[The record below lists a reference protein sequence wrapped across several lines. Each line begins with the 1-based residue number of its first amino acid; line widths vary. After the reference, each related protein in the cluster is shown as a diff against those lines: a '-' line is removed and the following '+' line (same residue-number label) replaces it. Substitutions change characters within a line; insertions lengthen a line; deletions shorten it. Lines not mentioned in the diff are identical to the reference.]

1 MDLFISTFESVAVL
15 LGIGLIGFYIIKKKI
30 LPGKILSVLSPLA
43 LEIALPSLIFAR
55 ILTTFTPEEF
65 PDWWQL
71 PLWWVFFTIISL
83 GLTFGFRYISKKEY
97 RSEFAI
103 TLFFQNAIFFPLAIL
118 AGMFETGVSETYQVY
133 LFFFTIFYPPLF
145 FSTYFLFFKTKEKV
159 KINLRRIFHP
169 VLFSTIIAIIIAS
182 LGFQISE
189 DNFIIRI
196 FSLLGAMTIPLLFL
210 ILGGNIYNDFEKKEK
225 INYIEITKFVIVK
238 NFIFPIIFLGII
250 LILKDYIS
258 YTIALILLIQA
269 SVPPVTAVP
278 ILTERAGGNRNI
290 VNQYIVASFIMSLGS
305 IPLMIYL
312 FSQFF

>member
-1 MDLFISTFESVAVL
+1 
-15 LGIGLIGFYIIKKKI
+15 
-30 LPGKILSVLSPLA
+30 
-43 LEIALPSLIFAR
+43 
-55 ILTTFTPEEF
+55 
-65 PDWWQL
+65 
-71 PLWWVFFTIISL
+71 
-83 GLTFGFRYISKKEY
+83 
-97 RSEFAI
+97 
-103 TLFFQNAIFFPLAIL
+103 
-118 AGMFETGVSETYQVY
+118 MFEPGVSETYQVY

-159 KINLRRIFHP
+159 KINLRKIFHP

-210 ILGGNIYNDFEKKEK
+210 ILGGNIYNDFEKKGK
-225 INYIEITKFVIVK
+225 INYFEIAKFVIVK

-250 LILKDYIS
+250 LILKDYIT
-258 YTIALILLIQA
+258 YTIALILIIQA